1 MSESKSVQLNFH
13 DIGLDDRVLKV
24 SITKAKIC
32 IIAHV
37 VGRVGF
43 VVPSHP
49 SLNSIKKI
57 PTLRLDSR
65 T

>member
-32 IIAHV
+32 IIAQPHI
-37 VGRVGF
+37 
-43 VVPSHP
+43 H
-49 SLNSIKKI
+49 NSIQFNDLL
-57 PTLRLDSR
+57 T
-65 T
+65 